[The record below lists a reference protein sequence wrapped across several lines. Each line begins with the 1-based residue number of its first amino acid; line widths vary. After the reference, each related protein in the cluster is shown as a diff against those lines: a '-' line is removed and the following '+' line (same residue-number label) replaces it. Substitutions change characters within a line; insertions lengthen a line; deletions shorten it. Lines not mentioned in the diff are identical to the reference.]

1 MNKQKGI
8 SQIVVMVIMLVLA
21 IALPITTKLVQQ
33 SQENRSKAFA
43 NYRYY
48 ILLSD
53 NKCHQTSNTYEDGIT
68 CGANLFDYMF
78 GLTTG
83 ICYSSLSEC
92 NAAVGGDSPP
102 SVCDSGETRWMYNG
116 SSCVEGPVASCESCS
131 GSYPCYGTQL
141 GCTGAHPTSPPS
153 VCDSGETRWMYNGSS
168 CVEGPVASCES
179 CSGSYPCYGTQL
191 GCTGAH
197 PTSPPSVCDSGETRW
212 MYNGSSCVEGPVASC
227 ESCSG
232 SYPCYGTQLGC
243 TGAHPTSPPSVCD
256 SGETR
261 WMYNGSSC
269 VEGPVASC
277 ESCSGSYPCYGTQLG
292 CTGAHPP
299 TAAVNGACS
308 TTKNTCT
315 AGTLSDTADTS
326 TQYKWNCVGTNGGTT
341 ANCTANITTA
351 AVNGAC
357 STTKNTCTAGTL
369 SDTADTSTQ
378 YKWNCV
384 GTNGGTTANC
394 TANITT
400 AAVNGACSTTK
411 NTCTAGTLS
420 DTADTSTQYKWNCV
434 GTNGGTTA
442 NCTANITAAAGDST
456 VNIKLALAGVK
467 LNNGQCATNWPVAL
481 KIVDSAG
488 NNVMDKVFSGVPTQT
503 TSVNSKGEIIYD
515 FNIIVSGVPEA
526 GVNKLA
532 FFLTGSKHIPLK
544 YGKNNQTGWY
554 STLAGDISLTKGTT
568 NSFDFS
574 KYPLLAGD
582 VTGDTAG
589 TPDGKIDGRDFS
601 YIKEKA
607 NALASGSA
615 GTSVAGD
622 IDGNCQVNSGDV
634 RLVKESLIEINGQ
647 TY

>member
-1 MNKQKGI
+1 MDKQKGI
-8 SQIVVMVIMLVLA
+8 SQITVMIMMLVLA

-33 SQENRSKAFA
+33 SQENRSRADVGGGGSGGGGGSSRDWDYPCSQCSA
-43 NYRYY
+43 NYGCKKATFTSSTLDCSSPIGSVDYSVDCSCPKRNGAGGGNDDTCTDSCETKTDTCSTVHPGGSCGSLSRSDCTNGTKY
-48 ILLSD
+48 IDDHTCMSNSSSD
-53 NKCHQTSNTYEDGIT
+53 YQCCVPAVDTGSDEGCANIGGTCRWITNST
-68 CGANLFDYMF
+68 CGSGYTTHLDGGLCTTNSSSSYQCCVPAATTEYNTAYVYYLKSSNECKITDAIYSTAGVDSAGRTCAENLNQYLN
-78 GLTTG
+78 GKTSG
-83 ICYSSLSEC
+83 VCYSTTE
-92 NAAVGGDSPP
+92 A
-102 SVCDSGETRWMYNG
+102 
-116 SSCVEGPVASCESCS
+116 CEDANVV
-131 GSYPCYGTQL
+131 T
-141 GCTGAHPTSPPS
+141 
-153 VCDSGETRWMYNGSS
+153 
-168 CVEGPVASCES
+168 
-179 CSGSYPCYGTQL
+179 
-191 GCTGAH
+191 
-197 PTSPPSVCDSGETRW
+197 
-212 MYNGSSCVEGPVASC
+212 
-227 ESCSG
+227 
-232 SYPCYGTQLGC
+232 
-243 TGAHPTSPPSVCD
+243 
-256 SGETR
+256 
-261 WMYNGSSC
+261 
-269 VEGPVASC
+269 
-277 ESCSGSYPCYGTQLG
+277 
-292 CTGAHPP
+292 
-299 TAAVNGACS
+299 
-308 TTKNTCT
+308 TCT
-315 AGTLSDTADTS
+315 SFNYSAWSP
-326 TQYKWNCVGTNGGTT
+326 
-341 ANCTANITTA
+341 ANCTAGSTQTRTVTSEIPAGCTGGNVGDLSRSCPTT
-351 AVNGAC
+351 V
-357 STTKNTCTAGTL
+357 TTCTSFNYSAW
-369 SDTADTSTQ
+369 SP
-378 YKWNCV
+378 
-384 GTNGGTTANC
+384 ANC
-394 TANITT
+394 TAGSTQTRTVTSEIPAGCTGGNVGDLSRSCPT